1 MIDLILLKQLIYIEK
16 YGTISKAAKHL
27 HLSQSTLSRSMQKLE
42 SNLQVTL
49 FTRQKNKV
57 ILNETGILTVSLGKK
72 LLEGMD
78 DIVNQ
83 IQKFDYSQRT
93 LSIGSCAPAPL
104 WKIEPILSR
113 IDSSL
118 KFSCEMEEPDILLQK
133 LNNDDYQIIII
144 PYKISN
150 KDLICFKYEEEH
162 LYFSLPLSHPLV
174 SKNIL
179 YFKDLDGET
188 MLLRSKLGYWHN
200 IHHKTMPHT
209 RFLVQDEQFAFD
221 ELVKFSELPSF
232 SSDLAVKHVSNP
244 HNRIIIPIADQ
255 EANVTY
261 YCLYKKK
268 NHQMLGKIIN
278 LISKKVD
285 S

>member
-16 YGTISKAAKHL
+16 YGTISEAAKHL

-49 FTRQKNKV
+49 FTRQRNKV
-57 ILNETGILTVSLGKK
+57 ILNETGLLTVSLGKK
-72 LLEGMD
+72 LLKEMD

-83 IQKFDYSQRT
+83 IQQFDYSQRT

-113 IDSSL
+113 IDSL
-118 KFSCEMEEPDILLQK
+118 KFSCEIEETNVLLQK

-150 KDLICFKYEEEH
+150 KELICLKYGEEH
-162 LYFSLPLSHPLV
+162 LYFSLPLSHPLA
-174 SKNIL
+174 SKNSL

-188 MLLRSKLGYWHN
+188 MLLRSKIGYWRN

-209 RFLVQDEQFAFD
+209 RFLVQDERFAFD

-232 SSDLAVKHVSNP
+232 SSNLAVKHVGNP
-244 HNRIIIPIADQ
+244 HNRIIIPIADK

-268 NHQMLGKIIN
+268 NQQMLEKLIHLII
-278 LISKKVD
+278 K
-285 S
+285 